1 MSRIRV
7 VMLLGALSGTVLLTG
22 SSTALSQ
29 GVLMQK
35 ALSLDMAQ
43 AIAQGAL
50 EKCRA
55 DGMHIGVTVLDGT
68 GQLKTFLRDDGASLN
83 TIDVSHRKAYTA
95 LVMRRTSAEQAK
107 AWAAMTPPPVVEGTI
122 ALPGGVPIKAGN
134 EVIGAVGVSGARD
147 DESCS
152 NAGIAKV
159 ADALK

>member
-1 MSRIRV
+1 
-7 VMLLGALSGTVLLTG
+7 
-22 SSTALSQ
+22 
-29 GVLMQK
+29 
-35 ALSLDMAQ
+35 MAQ

>member
-1 MSRIRV
+1 MSRIR
-7 VMLLGALSGTVLLTG
+7 LTVLMTAVILIA

-29 GVLMQK
+29 GVIMQK
-35 ALSLDMAQ
+35 AISLDMAHT
-43 AIAQGAL
+43 IAQGAI

-55 DGMHIGVTVLDGT
+55 DGMHIAVTVLDSS
-68 GQLKTFLRDDGASLN
+68 GQLKAFLRDDGASLN
-83 TIDVSHRKAYTA
+83 TVDVSHRKAYTA

-107 AWAAMTPPPVVEGTI
+107 TWAAMTPPPVIEGTI

-159 ADALK
+159 ADLLK

>member
-1 MSRIRV
+1 MSPVRMIV
-7 VMLLGALSGTVLLTG
+7 VIAALAST
-22 SSTALSQ
+22 SSPTALSQ
-29 GVLMQK
+29 SVLMQK
-35 ALSLDMAQ
+35 ALSLDLAQ

-50 EKCRA
+50 EKCRT
-55 DGMHIGVTVLDGT
+55 DGMHIAVTVLDGT
-68 GQLKTFLRDDGASLN
+68 GQLKAFLRDDGASLN

-107 AWAAMTPPPVVEGTI
+107 AWAAMTPPPVIDGTI
-122 ALPGGVPIKAGN
+122 ALPGGVPIKAGA

-159 ADALK
+159 AEALK

>member
-1 MSRIRV
+1 MPRV
-7 VMLLGALSGTVLLTG
+7 RLFLLAAAVILI
-22 SSTALSQ
+22 SSATALSQ

-35 ALSLDMAQ
+35 ALSLGMAQ
-43 AIAQGAL
+43 SIAEGAI

-55 DGMHIGVTVLDGT
+55 DGMHIAVTVLDGS
-68 GQLKTFLRDDGASLN
+68 GQLKAFLRDDGASIN
-83 TIDVSHRKAYTA
+83 TVDVSHRKAYTA

-107 AWAAMTPPPVVEGTI
+107 TWAAMTPPPVIEGTI

-159 ADALK
+159 AEALK

>member
-1 MSRIRV
+1 MSHVR
-7 VMLLGALSGTVLLTG
+7 LGVLLVAVVLIS

-35 ALSLDMAQ
+35 ALSLPMAQ

-50 EKCRA
+50 EKCRT
-55 DGMHIGVTVLDGT
+55 DGMHIAVAVLDST
-68 GQLKTFLRDDGASLN
+68 GQLKTFLRDDGAGLN
-83 TIDVSHRKAYTA
+83 TVDVSERKAYTA
-95 LVMRRTSAEQAK
+95 LVMRRTSAEAAK
-107 AWAAMTPPPVVEGTI
+107 MWAGMSPVPTIEGTI

>member
-1 MSRIRV
+1 M
-7 VMLLGALSGTVLLTG
+7 ALARWAVLTISMTLVA

-35 ALSLDMAQ
+35 ALSLDMAH
-43 AIAQGAL
+43 AIAQGAM

-55 DGMHIGVTVLDGT
+55 DGMHIAVTVLDGS
-68 GQLKTFLRDDGASLN
+68 GQLKAFLRDDGASLN

-107 AWAAMTPPPVVEGTI
+107 VWAAMTPPPLIEGTI